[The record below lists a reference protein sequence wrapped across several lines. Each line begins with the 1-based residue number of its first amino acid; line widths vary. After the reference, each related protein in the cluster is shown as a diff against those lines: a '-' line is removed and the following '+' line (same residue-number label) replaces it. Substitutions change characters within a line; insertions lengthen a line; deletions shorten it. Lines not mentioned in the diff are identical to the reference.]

1 MYKDLVHM
9 KKINLLQTGYGLTLP
24 TQVDATDSGASLL
37 YLKPVQMKNSV
48 NTSVRNV
55 HTELIQTNKSHAGK
69 LLIQNCHLKKK
80 QTKKNKRKKK

>member
-1 MYKDLVHM
+1 MYKDLVQM
-9 KKINLLQTGYGLTLP
+9 KKVNLLQTGYGLTLP

-69 LLIQNCHLKKK
+69 LCH
-80 QTKKNKRKKK
+80 RKKTPRSL